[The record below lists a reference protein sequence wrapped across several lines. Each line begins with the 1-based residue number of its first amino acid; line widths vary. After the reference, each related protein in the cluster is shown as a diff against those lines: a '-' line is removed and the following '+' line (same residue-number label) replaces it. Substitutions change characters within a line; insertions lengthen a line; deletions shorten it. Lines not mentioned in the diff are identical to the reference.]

1 MELQKS
7 KIYVVP
13 TPIGNLADITLMS
26 LDVFKNVYVIY
37 CEDNRNTSKL
47 LNYYDI
53 KTHLV
58 SYHKHNEQSRSE
70 EIIDKIL
77 LENINCAV
85 VSDAGMPSIS
95 DPGQILLEKAIDRD
109 VDIEV
114 LPGASAAITALVR
127 SGFDS
132 LQFAFLGFVPRKNSE
147 KNKFYDQ
154 IKNATMTTIIYE
166 SVHRVESTVEEL
178 SEFLG
183 DRKICVLR
191 ELTKIHESV
200 MKGTCAE
207 VIEMLKNE
215 IVKGEFVIVID
226 KLIEDNEDIDVKEKL
241 TELINDGMSKKQAV
255 KIVSDVYGLKKN
267 DVYKESLE
275 L

>member
-1 MELQKS
+1 
-7 KIYVVP
+7 
-13 TPIGNLADITLMS
+13 
-26 LDVFKNVYVIY
+26 
-37 CEDNRNTSKL
+37 
-47 LNYYDI
+47 
-53 KTHLV
+53 
-58 SYHKHNEQSRSE
+58 
-70 EIIDKIL
+70 
-77 LENINCAV
+77 
-85 VSDAGMPSIS
+85 AGMPSIS

-114 LPGASAAITALVR
+114 LPGASAAITSLVR

-132 LQFAFLGFVPRKNSE
+132 LQFAFLGFVPRKNSD
-147 KNKFYDQ
+147 KNKFYEQ

-166 SVHRVESTVEEL
+166 SVHRIEATVEEL

-191 ELTKIHESV
+191 ELTKIYESV

-215 IVKGEFVIVID
+215 TVKGEFVIVID